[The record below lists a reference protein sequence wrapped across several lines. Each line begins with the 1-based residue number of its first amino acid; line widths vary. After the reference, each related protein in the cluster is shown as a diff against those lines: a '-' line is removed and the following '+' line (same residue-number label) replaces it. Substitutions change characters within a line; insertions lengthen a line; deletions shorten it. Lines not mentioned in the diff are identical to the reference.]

1 VGPSTFVV
9 VRRNKKKKKK
19 SYDYPQILYPHQ
31 YIPTRISHTDYIT
44 NPNYQMLTS
53 YNQPKNSPIQQERL
67 SPYRG
72 SGLLTSPS
80 ANSIPPQTRYYQP
93 PVTSY
98 RYQPPHWHRT
108 EPNPINYNTDIGN
121 DYIQRGIYRPTRLN
135 PIEPKEEPRVLHY
148 YTGYDHFS
156 TIDPSDIILTRHHP
170 SFPER
175 ASPVRYSSYY
185 QSDYLRSAM

>member
-1 VGPSTFVV
+1 M
-9 VRRNKKKKKK
+9 
-19 SYDYPQILYPHQ
+19 LYPHQ
-31 YIPTRISHTDYIT
+31 YFPTRTSYTDYIT
-44 NPNYQMLTS
+44 NPNYQMLAS
-53 YNQPKNSPIQQERL
+53 YNQTRNSPIQQQRL

-80 ANSIPPQTRYYQP
+80 TSSIPPQTRYYQP

-108 EPNPINYNTDIGN
+108 EPNPINYNTETGN

-135 PIEPKEEPRVLHY
+135 PIEQKEEPRVLHY

-156 TIDPSDIILTRHHP
+156 TVDPSDIILTRHHTP
-170 SFPER
+170 FPGR
-175 ASPVRYSSYY
+175 ASPVRYNINSSYY
-185 QSDYLRSAM
+185 HQSDYLKSAM